1 MTIAR
6 EQITGVVLAGGRGS
20 RMGGVDKGLQIV
32 QGMPLAMHAVLR
44 LRPQVGELMITANRN
59 LGAYEA
65 LGVPVWPDRLPGFQ
79 GPLAGFLA
87 GLERCRTP
95 YMATVPCDSPRFP
108 EDLVA
113 RLAQVLQ
120 QDDAEIAMA
129 AVHEQGR
136 VRAQP
141 VFCLMKVGLMESL
154 ARFIDDGER
163 KVDRWTARCRCVQ
176 VLFDDAQA
184 FYNANTPADLQHL
197 QTDTP
202 VPRS

>member
-20 RMGGVDKGLQIV
+20 RMGGVDKGLQV
-32 QGMPLAMHAVLR
+32 VHGVPLAMHAVLR

-59 LGAYEA
+59 LGTYEA
-65 LGVPVWPDRLPGFQ
+65 MGVPVWPDRLPGFQ

-113 RLAQVLQ
+113 RLAQALQ
-120 QDDAEIAMA
+120 RDDAEIAMA

-136 VRAQP
+136 TRAQP
-141 VFCLMKVGLMESL
+141 VFCLMKAELMDSL
-154 ARFIDDGER
+154 VRFIDDGER
-163 KVDRWTARCRCVQ
+163 KVDRWTARHRCVQ

-184 FYNANTPADLQHL
+184 FHNVNTPADLQQL
-197 QTDTP
+197 QVDK
-202 VPRS
+202 PR

>member
-95 YMATVPCDSPRFP
+95 YMATVPCDTPRFP

-113 RLAQVLQ
+113 RLAHALR

-136 VRAQP
+136 TRAQP
-141 VFCLMKVGLMESL
+141 VFCVMKAELMDSL

-163 KVDRWTARCRCVQ
+163 KVDRWTARHRCVQ

-184 FYNANTPADLQHL
+184 FHNVNTPADLQHL
-197 QTDTP
+197 QADTP
-202 VPRS
+202 R